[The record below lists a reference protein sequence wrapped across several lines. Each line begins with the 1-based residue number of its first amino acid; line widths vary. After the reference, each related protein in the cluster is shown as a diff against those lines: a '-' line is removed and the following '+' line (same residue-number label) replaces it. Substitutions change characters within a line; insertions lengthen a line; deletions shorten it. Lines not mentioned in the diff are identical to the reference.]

1 MSDQNQKEREN
12 KMKHS
17 NLNTQLNQF
26 FGSALFALSLF
37 GFLFPHHVTSATSH
51 HRVNMTEQI
60 QTRQSDDNSSYV
72 PPDSPGSHREF
83 GS

>member
-1 MSDQNQKEREN
+1 
-12 KMKHS
+12 MKLS

-37 GFLFPHHVTSATSH
+37 GFLFPHHVTSKTSH
-51 HRVNMTEQI
+51 QRVNMIEQV
-60 QTRQSDDNSSYV
+60 QTRQGDDDSSYM
-72 PPDSPGSHREF
+72 PPNSPGSHREF